1 MLGSVRGRI
10 QLAFVEHVTRTA
22 MCDYRKVK
30 PLDKLR
36 EVRLNIRP
44 EPRCPHIYMNARG
57 SARQF
62 QA

>member
-36 EVRLNIRP
+36 EVRLNIGQ
-44 EPRCPHIYMNARG
+44 N
-57 SARQF
+57 
-62 QA
+62 QAAPIST